1 MWQGKLGCPRIMS
14 LRKFGSEL
22 CKHDKVQISVHV
34 LCECLL
40 FPATGIG
47 MLPVPSYRSAAEQP
61 GITKLQGLS
70 SITPWKGFENAF

>member
-1 MWQGKLGCPRIMS
+1 MS

-47 MLPVPSYRSAAEQP
+47 MLPGPSVQKCCRAAGNHKAARP
-61 GITKLQGLS
+61 VID
-70 SITPWKGFENAF
+70 NAVERF